1 MAILELITLFLCI
14 IACIYAGYADISSN
28 SGRSEI
34 SVADQN
40 IDGVNGFQ
48 QFHTTSLLP
57 AKNKHDK
64 ALVVAPDGTISL
76 MEMSLKKI
84 IWSFATGP
92 SIYSSYQ
99 ALPTHEGDNGG
110 FFIDLG
116 QDDWELYMHVN
127 DSTAV
132 KLGFS
137 AEELVRRAPY
147 VSSDA
152 VLLGMKNT
160 TVFLVD
166 AKSGSVI
173 HTFGSAGNPTAVDLI
188 SAKKPIVSRKDG
200 FYEPNNLEPLYITRT
215 DYALKY
221 SSQKTGQV
229 LWYLTFSDIEASFQ
243 CQRIEKLFGGGSSGD
258 EFCQPEPHV
267 YRIRNRATLESIL
280 VSDRLGMFPSRGR
293 NPSLPVPSKKHQD
306 LSGKTF
312 PALLHSESD
321 DLVDF
326 SRHELR
332 KLPGGSLDVE
342 GKLVPALPHSDTEGR
357 IFALPEGEHIKAS
370 RKISPQGQP
379 IYSVSF
385 IVQFF
390 VFILSI
396 IAVLFRARTGKQ
408 SKSNLQ
414 AQDLTVQTATYKKKK
429 TRRSSANKIT
439 VSTNKKPNGKSADGS
454 SELLDISKVERKFE
468 LAFDCV
474 DSDIEGRKVGKIL
487 VSNKQIAKGSNGTI
501 VLEGNH
507 DGRSVAVKRLVRAHH
522 DVALKEIQNLI
533 ASDQHPNII
542 RWYGVE
548 FDQDFVYLSLE
559 RCTCSLYDLIS
570 SYSDSSQ
577 NQSIGKKKD
586 RHTSNDGTTG
596 LHWAVDDSHYLE
608 LWKANGYPS
617 PQLLKLM
624 RDIVQGLAH
633 LHELG
638 IIHRDLKPQ
647 NVLIRKERSLCA
659 KVSDMGI
666 SKRLSGG
673 MTSLSKQTTG
683 YGSSGWQAPE
693 QLRDER
699 QSRAVDLF
707 SLGCVLFFCITGG
720 NHPFGDCL
728 ERDLNIVNDKKDLFL
743 IENIPEAMDLV
754 SGLLDPHPT
763 LRPKAIDI
771 LHHPLFWNSE
781 TRLSFLR
788 DASDRVELEDRESQS
803 EILKALEGIGSVAL
817 NGKWD
822 EKLES
827 AFLNDIGRYR
837 RYKYDSVRDLLRVI
851 RNKLN
856 HYRELSEEIRGI
868 LGTVPGG
875 FDSYFSAR
883 FPKLLIEVYKVIY
896 KYCSEEESFS
906 KYFTSLHV

>member
-1 MAILELITLFLCI
+1 MAILEFITLFLCI
-14 IACIYAGYADISSN
+14 IACIYAGYADL

-34 SVADQN
+34 SVADQSL
-40 IDGVNGFQ
+40 DGVNGFQ

-64 ALVVAPDGTISL
+64 SLVVAPDGTISL
-76 MEMSLKKI
+76 MEMSSKKI
-84 IWSFATGP
+84 IWSFASGP
-92 SIYSSYQ
+92 SIYSLYQ
-99 ALPTHEGDNGG
+99 ALPNHEGDNGS

-152 VLLGMKNT
+152 VMLGMKNT

-173 HTFGSAGNPTAVDLI
+173 RTFGSAGSPNAVDLI
-188 SAKKPIVSRKDG
+188 SAKKPIVARKDG
-200 FYEPNNLEPLYITRT
+200 VNEPNNLEPLYITRT

-243 CQRIEKLFGGGSSGD
+243 CQRIEKLFGGVSSVD
-258 EFCQPEPHV
+258 EFCQPEPFV

-293 NPSLPVPSKKHQD
+293 TPSLPVPSKKLQD
-306 LSGKTF
+306 LSEQTL
-312 PALLHSESD
+312 PALLHSESG
-321 DLVDF
+321 DLDF
-326 SRHELR
+326 SRHEQR
-332 KLPGGSLDVE
+332 KLPGGHLDVE
-342 GKLVPALPHSDTEGR
+342 DKLVPALPRSDTEGR
-357 IFALPEGEHIKAS
+357 IFALPEGDHIKAAS
-370 RKISPQGQP
+370 KISPQNQP
-379 IYSVSF
+379 IYNVSF
-385 IVQFF
+385 IVQLF

-396 IAVLFRARTGKQ
+396 IAVFFRARTSKQ

-414 AQDLTVQTATYKKKK
+414 AKDLIVQTATYKKKK
-429 TRRSSANKIT
+429 TRKSSTNKIT
-439 VSTNKKPNGKSADGS
+439 VNTNKKPNEKSADGS
-454 SELLDISKVERKFE
+454 SELLDIDKVERKFE

-474 DSDIEGRKVGKIL
+474 DSDVDGRKVGKIL

-559 RCTCSLYDLIS
+559 RCTCSLYELIS

-577 NQSIGKKKD
+577 NQSVGKRKGC
-586 RHTSNDGTTG
+586 HTSNDGTS
-596 LHWAVDDSHYLE
+596 LPWAVDDGHYLE
-608 LWKANGYPS
+608 LWKTNGYPS
-617 PQLLKLM
+617 PHLLKLM
-624 RDIVQGLAH
+624 RDIVHGLSH

-720 NHPFGDCL
+720 NHPFGDSL

-754 SGLLDPHPT
+754 SGLLDPNPT
-763 LRPKAIDI
+763 LRPKAVDV

-781 TRLSFLR
+781 MRLSFLR

-856 HYRELSEEIRGI
+856 HYRELSEDIRGI

-875 FDSYFSAR
+875 FDSYFSTR

>member
-1 MAILELITLFLCI
+1 MAILEFLTLFLCI
-14 IACIYAGYADISSN
+14 IACIYAGYADLSAN

-34 SVADQN
+34 SVADQSL
-40 IDGVNGFQ
+40 DGVNGFQ
-48 QFHTTSLLP
+48 KFHTTSLLP

-64 ALVVAPDGTISL
+64 VLVVAPDGTISL
-76 MEMSLKKI
+76 MEMSTKKI
-84 IWSFATGP
+84 IWSFASGP
-92 SIYSSYQ
+92 SIYSLYQ
-99 ALPTHEGDNGG
+99 ALPNHEGDNGS

-152 VLLGMKNT
+152 VLLGTKNT

-173 HTFGSAGNPTAVDLI
+173 HTFGSAGPLNAVDLI
-188 SAKKPIVSRKDG
+188 SAKKPIVARKDG
-200 FYEPNNLEPLYITRT
+200 LHEPNSLEPLYITRT

-243 CQRIEKLFGGGSSGD
+243 CQRIEKLFGGVSSGD
-258 EFCQPEPHV
+258 EICQPEPLV

-280 VSDRLGMFPSRGR
+280 LSDRLGMFPSRGR
-293 NPSLPVPSKKHQD
+293 NPSLPVPSKKLQD
-306 LSGKTF
+306 SRGKTF

-321 DLVDF
+321 DLFDF
-326 SRHELR
+326 SRHEQR
-332 KLPGGSLDVE
+332 KLPGRRLDVE
-342 GKLVPALPHSDTEGR
+342 DNFLPVLLQSDTEGR
-357 IFALPEGEHIKAS
+357 ILALSEGEHIKAAE
-370 RKISPQGQP
+370 RISPQGQP
-379 IYSVSF
+379 IYNMSF
-385 IVQFF
+385 IMQLF

-396 IAVLFRARTGKQ
+396 IAVLFRAHTRKK

-414 AQDLTVQTATYKKKK
+414 AQDLTVQTATYRKKK
-429 TRRSSANKIT
+429 TRKSSTNKIT
-439 VSTNKKPNGKSADGS
+439 GSTNKKSNEKSSDNS
-454 SELLDISKVERKFE
+454 SELLHIDKVERKFE
-468 LAFDCV
+468 RAFDCV
-474 DSDIEGRKVGKIL
+474 DSDIDGRKVGKIL
-487 VSNKQIAKGSNGTI
+487 VSSKQIAKGSNGTI

-542 RWYGVE
+542 RWFGVE

-559 RCTCSLYDLIS
+559 RCTCSLYELIS

-577 NQSIGKKKD
+577 IQSIRKS
-586 RHTSNDGTTG
+586 SNDFTTS
-596 LHWAVDDSHYLE
+596 LNWAVDDSHYIE

-624 RDIVQGLAH
+624 RDIVHGLAH

-754 SGLLDPHPT
+754 SGLLDPNPT
-763 LRPKAIDI
+763 LRPKAVDV

-781 TRLSFLR
+781 MRLSFLR

-822 EKLES
+822 EKLEN

-875 FDSYFSAR
+875 FDTYFSTR
-883 FPKLLIEVYKVIY
+883 FPKLLIEVYKVMHQ
-896 KYCSEEESFS
+896 YCSEEESFS

>member
-1 MAILELITLFLCI
+1 MAILEFITLFLCV
-14 IACIYAGYADISSN
+14 IACIYAGYADLSAN

-34 SVADQN
+34 SVAEQN
-40 IDGVNGFQ
+40 LDGANGFQ
-48 QFHTTSLLP
+48 KFHTTSLLP
-57 AKNKHDK
+57 AKNKHDR

-76 MEMSLKKI
+76 MDVSSKKI
-84 IWSFATGP
+84 IWSFASGP
-92 SIYSSYQ
+92 SIYSLYQ
-99 ALPTHEGDNGG
+99 ALPDHEGDNGS

-147 VSSDA
+147 VSSDT

-173 HTFGSAGNPTAVDLI
+173 HTFGSAGSPNPVDLI
-188 SAKKPIVSRKDG
+188 GTKKPIVARKDG
-200 FYEPNNLEPLYITRT
+200 LHEPSGPDPLYITRT
-215 DYALKY
+215 DYTLKY
-221 SSQKTGQV
+221 SSQKTGKV
-229 LWYLTFSDIEASFQ
+229 LWYLTFADIEASFQ
-243 CQRIEKLFGGGSSGD
+243 CQRIEKLFSGGSSGD
-258 EFCQPEPHV
+258 EFCQTKPLV
-267 YRIRNRATLESIL
+267 YRIRNLPTLESIM

-293 NPSLPVPSKKHQD
+293 NPSLPVPGTNHQE
-306 LSGKTF
+306 SRGKTF

-321 DLVDF
+321 NLLDF
-326 SRHELR
+326 SQHEQR
-332 KLPGGSLDVE
+332 SLPGGRLDVE

-357 IFALPEGEHIKAS
+357 IFALPEGEHVNAA
-370 RKISPQGQP
+370 RKSSPEGQP
-379 IYSVSF
+379 LYSVSF
-385 IVQFF
+385 IVQLF

-396 IAVLFRARTGKQ
+396 VAVFFRTRSRKQ
-408 SKSNLQ
+408 SMSKLQ
-414 AQDLTVQTATYKKKK
+414 AQGITAQTATYKKKK
-429 TRRSSANKIT
+429 TRKPSVMKNN
-439 VSTNKKPNGKSADGS
+439 VSTKRSQNEKSGDGS
-454 SELLDISKVERKFE
+454 SEVLDFDKVEKKFE
-468 LAFDCV
+468 LAFDCA
-474 DSDIEGRKVGKIL
+474 DNDIDGRKVGKIL
-487 VSNKQIAKGSNGTI
+487 ISNKQIAKGSNGTV

-507 DGRSVAVKRLVRAHH
+507 DGRSVAVKRLVRTHH

-559 RCTCSLYDLIS
+559 RCTCSLYELITT
-570 SYSDSSQ
+570 YSDSCQSQ
-577 NQSIGKKKD
+577 SSGKGKD
-586 RHTSNDGTTG
+586 RQTSADATAS
-596 LHWAVDDSHYLE
+596 LLWAVDDIHYLK

-617 PQLLKLM
+617 PHLLKLM
-624 RDIVQGLAH
+624 RDIVNGLAH

-647 NVLIRKERSLCA
+647 NVLIRKERTLCA

-707 SLGCVLFFCITGG
+707 SLGCILFFCITGG
-720 NHPFGDCL
+720 NHPFGDSL

-754 SGLLDPHPT
+754 TGLLDPNPT
-763 LRPKAIDI
+763 LRPKAVDV

-781 TRLSFLR
+781 MRLSFLR
-788 DASDRVELEDRESQS
+788 DASDRVELEDRETQS
-803 EILKALEGIGSVAL
+803 EILKALEGIGSLAL

-822 EKLES
+822 EKLEN

-868 LGTVPGG
+868 LGVVPGG
-875 FDSYFSAR
+875 FDSYFSSR
-883 FPKLLIEVYKVIY
+883 FPKLLIEVYKVIH

-906 KYFTSLHV
+906 KYFTSIYV